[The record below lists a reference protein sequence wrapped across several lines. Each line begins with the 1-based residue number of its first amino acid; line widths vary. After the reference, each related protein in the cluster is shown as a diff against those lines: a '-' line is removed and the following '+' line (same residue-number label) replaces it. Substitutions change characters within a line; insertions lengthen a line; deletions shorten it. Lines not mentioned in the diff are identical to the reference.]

1 MRRRN
6 FLKTTTGLGALA
18 GFGIPGLRATG
29 SVGPDTF
36 KQSPIPMG
44 STPGQIGRPVRVVS
58 LAYKGHERPIES
70 VAQLVDSEGARGA
83 DIIVLAETWRGLD
96 TKSQETLDG
105 PMITAMGPLAKKH
118 RTYIVCPID
127 RKDGTHRVNSA
138 VLLDREGRVAA
149 VYNKVFPWLPEF
161 NRVPPIEPGQDTVV
175 HQADFGRVGMAI
187 CFDSMFNEPWQRLS
201 AQGAELVVYPS
212 DAPGGILLVAHAVN
226 YHYYIVG
233 ATHTPDCQVLD
244 ITGEELLYKKG
255 DDLLITR
262 ITLDLDRGIYC
273 TDTSSSVG
281 ANGGG
286 VVLRDKLLK
295 EHGDDV
301 MQEKFIERDGW
312 FVLKAKRPGVSARQL
327 ARSYG
332 LEELRDFI
340 EHCRQICNEHRG
352 WDFNEKF
359 CKSKSS

>member
-1 MRRRN
+1 MRRRE
-6 FLKTTTGLGALA
+6 FLKNSAGMGALA
-18 GFGIPGLRATG
+18 GSGLTGAFGRELRRPA
-29 SVGPDTF
+29 VF
-36 KQSPIPMG
+36 KQSPIPLG
-44 STPGQIGRPVRVVS
+44 STPGKIGRPVRVVS
-58 LAYKGHERPIES
+58 LAYKGHERSLES
-70 VAQLVDSEGARGA
+70 VVQLVDSEGAQGS
-83 DIIVLAETWRGLD
+83 DVIVLAETWRGLD
-96 TKSQETLDG
+96 TKSQETLEN
-105 PMITAMGPLAKKH
+105 PLITAMGPLAKKH

-127 RKDGTHRVNSA
+127 RKDGPHRVNSA

-175 HQADFGRVGMAI
+175 HQADFGRLGFAI
-187 CFDSMFNEPWQRLS
+187 CFDSMFNEVWQRLS

-212 DAPGGILLVAHAVN
+212 DVPGGILLIAHAVN

-233 ATHTPDCQVLD
+233 STHTPDCQVID
-244 ITGEELLYKKG
+244 ITGEELIYKKG

-262 ITLDLDRGIYC
+262 VTLDLDRGIYC
-273 TDTSSSVG
+273 TDSSASVG

-286 VVLRDKLLK
+286 AVIRDKLLK

-301 MQEKFIERDGW
+301 VQDKYIERDGW
-312 FVLKAKRPGVSARQL
+312 FVLKAKRPGVSAREL

-340 EHCRQICNEHRG
+340 EHCRHIVDQRRG
-352 WDFNEKF
+352 WEFSEKL
-359 CKSKSS
+359 CKS